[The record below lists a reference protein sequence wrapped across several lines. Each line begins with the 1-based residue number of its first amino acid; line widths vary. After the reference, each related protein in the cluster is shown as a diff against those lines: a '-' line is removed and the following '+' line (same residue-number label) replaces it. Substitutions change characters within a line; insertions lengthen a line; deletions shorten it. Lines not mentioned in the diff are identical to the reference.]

1 MKNVKYSVKITKD
14 SRETILPKKKSRIFN
29 RLGGRARSGI
39 KQVDKESRLA
49 R

>member
-14 SRETILPKKKSRIFN
+14 NRETIKKKSRIFN
-29 RLGGRARSGI
+29 RLGERARSEI